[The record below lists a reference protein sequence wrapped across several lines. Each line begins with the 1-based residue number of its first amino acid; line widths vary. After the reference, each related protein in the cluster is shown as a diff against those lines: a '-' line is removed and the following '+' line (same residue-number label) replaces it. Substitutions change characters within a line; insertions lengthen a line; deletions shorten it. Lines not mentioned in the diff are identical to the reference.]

1 VFLGGFWLALIGA
14 AVWGLGMG
22 VHGAIIPAAVATI
35 VPANRRPSA
44 YGLFTGAYGLF
55 WFSGSALM
63 GILYDHSIP
72 AVIAFCVIAELA
84 AIPLL
89 IKVNGS
95 KRVAAT

>member
-1 VFLGGFWLALIGA
+1 
-14 AVWGLGMG
+14 
-22 VHGAIIPAAVATI
+22 
-35 VPANRRPSA
+35 
-44 YGLFTGAYGLF
+44 
-55 WFSGSALM
+55 M
-63 GILYDHSIP
+63 GILYDHSVP